1 MRECLPQTVPRIAYA
16 HRTSNNL
23 ENYSSPSDTPE
34 TRLPPYTKPEKDE
47 NDRRHGNRI
56 MQGENGGRKCV

>member
-47 NDRRHGNRI
+47 
-56 MQGENGGRKCV
+56 K